1 MKRLLTICLSACFLL
16 LASLQAQTIHT
27 AVLKPNVHTLRMR
40 YLDNE
45 TLQRPFL
52 QLGGEEILEISFDEL
67 SHTTHNYTYTVLHLN
82 ADYTPSDLQSYEY
95 LRGFTT
101 ADITDYEYS
110 LNTQQLYTHYRFTF
124 PNDDMQPLVSGNYAI
139 KIYEDGDP
147 DNVVAYQTFCVVDP
161 QITLSAQLRTNTD
174 IELAGRYQQLDIDV
188 NTRDLNLNDPQQIRL
203 LVQQN
208 NRWDNVVFN
217 LRPTYI
223 ESNRLRFINNRQLI
237 FEAGNEYRR
246 FDVASVYFMGY
257 GVDRIDFDYH
267 YYNAFLF
274 PAENNA
280 NRPYVTEVDAN
291 GQYVI
296 NAERTDYDDS
306 EADYM
311 WVHFIFPAATQWLDG
326 TLYVNGD
333 LTYNQLTP
341 MNRMQYDE
349 QNRCYYLALYL
360 KQGGYD
366 YQYLFRPSAKRQIA
380 NGEQRMAN
388 AATTF
393 RTEGSHWQTQNEY
406 TIYVYYRPFGARYDQ
421 LVCLKRI
428 E

>member
-1 MKRLLTICLSACFLL
+1 MKRFLTIYLGSWLLALSAVC
-16 LASLQAQTIHT
+16 AQTIHT
-27 AVLKPNVHTLRMR
+27 AVLKPNVHTLRMC
-40 YLDNE
+40 YLDDE

-52 QLGGEEILEISFDEL
+52 KLGGEEVLEISFDEL
-67 SHTTHNYTYTVLHLN
+67 SHTTHNYTYTILHLN

-95 LRGFTT
+95 LGGFTT

-124 PNDDMQPLVSGNYAI
+124 PNEDMWPIVSGNYAI

-147 DNVVAYQTFCVVDP
+147 NNVVAYQTFCVVDP
-161 QITLSAQLRTNTD
+161 QISVSAKLRTNTD
-174 IELAGRYQQLDIDV
+174 IELSGRYQQLDIDV
-188 NTRDLNLNDPQQIRL
+188 NTHNLRLTDPQQVKI

-208 NRWDNVVFN
+208 ARWDNAVYN
-217 LRPTYI
+217 PRPTYI
-223 ESNRLRFINNRQLI
+223 EGDRLRFINQRQLI

-246 FDVASVYFMGY
+246 FDIASVYFMGY
-257 GVDRIDFDYH
+257 GVDRISFDQH
-267 YYNAFLF
+267 YYNAFLY

-280 NRPYVTEVDAN
+280 NRPYVTEIDAD

-296 NAERTDYDDS
+296 NAERTEYDDT

-311 WVHFIFPAATQWLDG
+311 WVHFILPEATQWLDG

-341 MNRMQYDE
+341 INRMQYDE
-349 QNRCYYLALYL
+349 TNRCYYLALYL
-360 KQGGYD
+360 KQGGYE
-366 YQYLFRPSAKRQIA
+366 YQYLFRPSS
-380 NGEQRMAN
+380 RMARN
-388 AATTF
+388 ASRTSLPASTF

-406 TIYVYYRPFGARYDQ
+406 TVYVYYRPFGARYDQ
-421 LVCLKRI
+421 LISLQRV

>member
-1 MKRLLTICLSACFLL
+1 MKRFLAL
-16 LASLQAQTIHT
+16 YLCSWFLILGSLQAQTIHT

-40 YLDNE
+40 YLDSE

-52 QLGGEEILEISFDEL
+52 QLGGEEVLEISFDEL

-82 ADYTPSDLQSYEY
+82 ANYTPSDLQSFEY
-95 LRGFTT
+95 LSGFTT
-101 ADITDYEYS
+101 ADITDYDYS

-124 PNDDMQPLVSGNYAI
+124 PNDDMKPLVSGNYAI

-147 DNVVAYQTFCVVDP
+147 DNVVAYQTFVVVDP
-161 QITLSAQLRTNTD
+161 QITLEAKVRGNTD
-174 IELAGRYQQLDIDV
+174 IELSGRYQQLDIDV
-188 NTRDLNLNDPQQIRL
+188 NTQALHLTDPQYIKL

-208 NRWDNVVFN
+208 GRWDNSVFN
-217 LRPTYI
+217 PRPTYI
-223 ESNRLRFINNRQLI
+223 ESDRLRYINHRQLI
-237 FEAGNEYRR
+237 FEGGNEYRR
-246 FDVASVYFMGY
+246 FDIASVYFMGY
-257 GVDRIDFDYH
+257 GVDKIDFDHH

-274 PAENNA
+274 PSENNA
-280 NRPYVTEVDAN
+280 NRPYVTEIDAH

-296 NAERTDYDDS
+296 NAERTDEDDY

-311 WVHFIFPAATQWLDG
+311 WVHFLLPQANPWLEG

-349 QNRCYYLALYL
+349 ANKCYYLALYC

-366 YQYLFRPSAKRQIA
+366 YQYLFKTKSSR
-380 NGEQRMAN
+380 

-393 RTEGSHWQTQNEY
+393 RTEGSHWQTQNQY
-406 TIYVYYRPFGARYDQ
+406 TIYVYYRPLGGRYDQ
-421 LVCLKRI
+421 LVALTQL
-428 E
+428 